1 LLQPCIFPFALAALL
16 MDLPA
21 AAQAAPVEVPAPRS
35 IALTGKTGESP
46 LLYLAP
52 GSFTFIILDGPI
64 LRESVEVEGR
74 ARFARVDPSDQGIT
88 LALGEPLGPTERLTL
103 RFTYREGSP
112 SSAVLLLTG
121 RAGEVDTVVNVS
133 RPPQTVEACRVELS
147 VTRERCETQ
156 GRELEALRARSL
168 TVSPAAVALA
178 ELVDKE
184 GMKAEDFEESC
195 LKVRGELLPA
205 QCRALGAS
213 TWTVLVLEVS
223 NGGES
228 PWAPVWAE
236 VAPVSAGGPRRA
248 RAVLSR
254 QATILPGEKMRVAV
268 EVEMPVR
275 ESQEWLGAPHT
286 LRLCDAA
293 GSRCLSLSRVKL

>member
-1 LLQPCIFPFALAALL
+1 MLQPCIFPFALVALL

-21 AAQAAPVEVPAPRS
+21 AAQAAPVEDLAPRS
-35 IALTGKTGESP
+35 IVLTGKAGESP

-52 GSFTFIILDGPI
+52 GAFTFILLDAPI
-64 LRESVEVEGR
+64 LRESVQVEDR

-103 RFTYREGSP
+103 RFTYREGFP
-112 SSAVLLLTG
+112 SSAVFLLTG
-121 RAGEVDTVVNVS
+121 RAGEADTVVNVS
-133 RPPQTVEACRVELS
+133 RPPQTMEACRVELS

-156 GRELEALRARSL
+156 RQELEALRARSL

-184 GMKAEDFEESC
+184 GMKAENSKESC
-195 LKVRGELLPA
+195 LNARGELRPA

-236 VAPVSAGGPRRA
+236 VAPVSGGGPRRA
-248 RAVLSR
+248 RAVISR
-254 QATILPGEKMRVAV
+254 QATILPGEKVSVAV

-275 ESQEWLGAPHT
+275 ESQEWLREPHA

>member
-103 RFTYREGSP
+103 RFSYREGSP

-156 GRELEALRARSL
+156 RQELEALRARSL

-184 GMKAEDFEESC
+184 GMKADDFDESC

-213 TWTVLVLEVS
+213 TWTVFVFEVS
-223 NGGES
+223 NSRES
-228 PWAPVWAE
+228 PWAPAWAE
-236 VAPVSAGGPRRA
+236 VTPASGGVPRRA
-248 RAVLSR
+248 RAVLASR
-254 QATILPGEKMRVAV
+254 ATILPGEKVSVAV

-275 ESQEWLGAPHT
+275 EPQEWLREPHA

-293 GSRCLSLSRVKL
+293 GGRCLSLPKVWL